1 MDQPNFYAVIPATVR
16 YHPDLMATAKL
27 LYGEITALS
36 NERGYCWASDT
47 YFANLYSVNPRQVRR
62 WIAQLKDF
70 GFIRVQINKEA
81 GNQRVIFL
89 KDSLPL
95 RTKKTYPTDKKDLP
109 LGQKRPTPTDKKDL
123 QNIKDNTTGSITV
136 SRDARDAQNSLG
148 FENQKKEKAPP
159 VAAPPPALSATTF
172 QESIWSTA
180 TTGAFARALHE
191 YDPATVDAD
200 AVYYRQRCRD
210 WSAQNLHKPKR
221 NWLAFAAQIIND
233 DRAKQKLVT
242 IQPVDHASNTNNSAA
257 GPSNQQSLL
266 DRDSIAQRAAVL
278 ADRYRRKQSWYR
290 E

>member
-1 MDQPNFYAVIPATVR
+1 MNQPNFYAVIPATVR

-109 LGQKRPTPTDKKDL
+109 LGQKRPNPTDKKDL
-123 QNIKDNTTGSITV
+123 QNNTVNTTGSITV
-136 SRDARDAQNSLG
+136 SRDARDAENLFG
-148 FENQKKEKAPP
+148 FEEQKKEKAPP
-159 VAAPPPALSATTF
+159 VAARPPALSATTF
-172 QESIWSTA
+172 QESIWANST
-180 TTGAFARALHE
+180 TDAFAQALHD
-191 YDPATVDAD
+191 YDPATSDAD
-200 AVYYRQRCRD
+200 AGYYRQRCRD

-221 NWLAFAAQIIND
+221 DWLAFAAQIISD

-242 IQPVDHASNTNNSAA
+242 IHPLSHANSTRNHPATTSVFDTN
-257 GPSNQQSLL
+257 
-266 DRDSIAQRAAVL
+266 SIAGVARRVAERRRRANGE
-278 ADRYRRKQSWYR
+278 Q
-290 E
+290 